1 MFGSDHTASGRV
13 PEEDGIATS
22 EARLL
27 DDLADEIAE
36 LSAHIDAATYR
47 LLKAIAE
54 FDRREGWEG
63 GFLSCAQWLSLRIG
77 MDLVTAREKVRVAHA
92 LEGLPLISEA
102 FRQGRVS
109 YSKVRAMVRV
119 ATEKNEELLLRIA
132 LDGTASHVEKL
143 VRGYRRG
150 SRAEEMEEACRQ
162 REDRYLEYYT
172 DVDGMVVFRGRLPAE
187 AGACVIKAL
196 EAAMDSLSERDASCA
211 GTGGVADDSAESSGA
226 WSAGADGESLEP
238 SNLSHGG
245 DGAQSWPEAGSRIE
259 HDCSESQL
267 EDACFSGD
275 DSAESSEMRST
286 LGQLRAD
293 ALGLIAEMAVS
304 GGLGA
309 AERGEL
315 YQVVVHV
322 DVQALSDPCS
332 EGLCELEN
340 GQHIPADTCR
350 RLSCDA
356 SALTITHGADGDVLH
371 VGRRSRKVTLPLWRA
386 LVSRDRMCQF
396 PGCGRTGHLATHHI
410 RHWAEGGE
418 TEPENLILLCRAHH
432 WAVHEGGCL
441 VEGHAPRGLVFRRPD
456 GRILPMC
463 PARASLPEDPVQ
475 ALKAGN
481 RALGLEIDAETGAS
495 GWCGETM
502 DYELAVSGLL
512 DADEN
517 GPACFPC

>member
-1 MFGSDHTASGRV
+1 MTGSGPAASVEIPQEVGM
-13 PEEDGIATS
+13 AAS
-22 EARLL
+22 EIRSL

-36 LSAHIDAATYR
+36 LSAHIDAATWR
-47 LLKAIAE
+47 LLRAIAE
-54 FDRREGWEG
+54 FDRREGWNG
-63 GFLSCAQWLSLRIG
+63 GFLSCAHWLSLHIG

-119 ATEKNEELLLRIA
+119 ATEKNEEQLLRIA
-132 LDGTASHVEKL
+132 LDGTASHVEKV
-143 VRGYRRG
+143 VRGYRRR
-150 SRAEEMEEACRQ
+150 SRAEEMEEARRQ

-187 AGACVIKAL
+187 VGACVIKAL
-196 EAAMDSLSERDASCA
+196 EAAMDALRERDASCA
-211 GTGGVADDSAESSGA
+211 GTDGAGDDSAESSGPCA
-226 WSAGADGESLEP
+226 PGVERESLEP
-238 SNLSHGG
+238 SALAHGS
-245 DGAQSWPEAGSRIE
+245 DGEDWSPEAEVPIE
-259 HDCSESQL
+259 H
-267 EDACFSGD
+267 
-275 DSAESSEMRST
+275 DSAESSETKATS
-286 LGQLRAD
+286 GQFRAD
-293 ALGLIAEMAVS
+293 ALGLIAEMALS
-304 GGLGA
+304 MGLGA
-309 AERGEL
+309 AERGEM
-315 YQVVVHV
+315 YQVVMHV
-322 DVQALSDPCS
+322 DAQALADPCS
-332 EGLCELEN
+332 EGQSELEN

-350 RLSCDA
+350 RLACDA
-356 SALTITHGADGDVLH
+356 STLTVTHGVDGGVLN

-396 PGCGRTGHLATHHI
+396 PGCGRTGHLVTHHI

-441 VEGHAPRGLVFRRPD
+441 VEGRPPRGLLFRRPD
-456 GRILPMC
+456 GRILPRC
-463 PARASLPEDPVQ
+463 PAAASLPEDPLV
-475 ALKAGN
+475 ALKACH
-481 RALGLEIDAETGAS
+481 RALGFEIDAETGAS

-517 GPACFPC
+517 GPAAFPC

>member
-1 MFGSDHTASGRV
+1 MTGSDLTASARV
-13 PEEDGIATS
+13 PKEDGMATS
-22 EARLL
+22 EARSL

-36 LSAHIDAATYR
+36 LSAQIDAATWR

-54 FDRREGWEG
+54 FDRREGWDG
-63 GFLSCAQWLSLRIG
+63 GFLSCAHWLSLRIG
-77 MDLVTAREKVRVAHA
+77 MDLVTAREKVRVAQA

-119 ATEKNEELLLRIA
+119 ATEKNEEQLLRIA
-132 LDGTASHVEKL
+132 LDGTASHVERL

-150 SRAEEMEEACRQ
+150 SRAEELVEARRH

-172 DVDGMVVFRGRLPAE
+172 DEDGMVVFRGRLPAE
-187 AGACVIKAL
+187 VGACVIKAL
-196 EAAMDSLSERDASCA
+196 EAAMDALRERDASCA
-211 GTGGVADDSAESSGA
+211 GTDGAGDDSAESSGP
-226 WSAGADGESLEP
+226 GVERESLEP
-238 SNLSHGG
+238 SALAHGS
-245 DGAQSWPEAGSRIE
+245 DGEEWSPQAEVPIE
-259 HDCSESQL
+259 HECAESQL
-267 EDACFSGD
+267 ADPCFSGD
-275 DSAESSEMRST
+275 DSAESSEMRHT

-293 ALGLIAEMAVS
+293 ALGLIAEMALS

-309 AERGEL
+309 AERGEM

-322 DVQALSDPCS
+322 DGQALSEPCS
-332 EGLCELEN
+332 EGQSELEN
-340 GQHIPADTCR
+340 GQHIPTDTCR

-356 SALTITHGADGDVLH
+356 STLTVTHGPDGDVLN

-396 PGCGRTGHLATHHI
+396 PGCGRTGHLVTHHI
-410 RHWAEGGE
+410 RHWANGGE
-418 TEPENLILLCRAHH
+418 TTPDNLVLLCQAHH

-441 VEGHAPRGLVFRRPD
+441 VEGRPPRGLLFRRPD
-456 GRILPMC
+456 GRILPRC
-463 PARASLPEDPVQ
+463 PAAASLPEDPLV
-475 ALKAGN
+475 ALKACH
-481 RALGLEIDAETGAS
+481 RALGFEIDAETGAS

-517 GPACFPC
+517 GPAAFPC

>member
-22 EARLL
+22 EARSL

-36 LSAHIDAATYR
+36 LSAHIDAATWR

-54 FDRREGWEG
+54 FDRREGWDG
-63 GFLSCAQWLSLRIG
+63 GFLSCAHWLSLRIG

-92 LEGLPLISEA
+92 LEELPLISEA

-119 ATEKNEELLLRIA
+119 ATEKSEELLLRIA

-150 SRAEEMEEACRQ
+150 SRAEEMEEARRQ

-196 EAAMDSLSERDASCA
+196 EAAMDSLRERDGSCA
-211 GTGGVADDSAESSGA
+211 DTGGVADDSAESSGA

-238 SNLSHGG
+238 SALAHGS
-245 DGAQSWPEAGSRIE
+245 DGEDWSPEAEVPIE
-259 HDCSESQL
+259 H
-267 EDACFSGD
+267 
-275 DSAESSEMRST
+275 DSAESSETKATS
-286 LGQLRAD
+286 GQLRAD
-293 ALGLIAEMAVS
+293 ALGLIAEMTLSA
-304 GGLGA
+304 GLGVGG
-309 AERGEL
+309 RGEI

-322 DVQALSDPCS
+322 DAHALADPCS
-332 EGLCELEN
+332 EGLCELDN
-340 GQHIPADTCR
+340 GQHIPADTSR

-356 SALTITHGADGDVLH
+356 SALAITHGADGDELH

-396 PGCGRTGHLATHHI
+396 PGCGRTRHLVTHHI

-418 TEPENLILLCRAHH
+418 TEPGNLILLCRAHH

-456 GRILPMC
+456 GRMLPMC
-463 PARASLPEDPVQ
+463 PAPATLPEDPLR
-475 ALKAGN
+475 ALKACH
-481 RALGLEIDAETGAS
+481 RALGLEIDAESGAS

-512 DADEN
+512 DADAE
-517 GPACFPC
+517 GPPAFQC

>member
-1 MFGSDHTASGRV
+1 MTGSDLTASTRV
-13 PEEDGIATS
+13 PKEDGMAASPTRS
-22 EARLL
+22 L

-36 LSAHIDAATYR
+36 LSAHIDAATWR
-47 LLKAIAE
+47 LLKALAE
-54 FDRREGWEG
+54 FDRREGWDG
-63 GFLSCAQWLSLRIG
+63 GFLSCAHWLSLHIG

-92 LEGLPLISEA
+92 LEGLSLISEA

-119 ATEKNEELLLRIA
+119 ATEKNEEQLLRIA

-172 DVDGMVVFRGRLPAE
+172 DLDGMVVFRGRLPAE

-196 EAAMDSLSERDASCA
+196 EAAMDALRERDASCA
-211 GTGGVADDSAESSGA
+211 GTDGAGDDSAESSGPC
-226 WSAGADGESLEP
+226 GPGVERESLEP
-238 SNLSHGG
+238 SALAHGG
-245 DGAQSWPEAGSRIE
+245 DEEEWSPEAGAPIE
-259 HDCSESQL
+259 H
-267 EDACFSGD
+267 
-275 DSAESSEMRST
+275 DSAESSETKTTS
-286 LGQLRAD
+286 GQLRAD
-293 ALGLIAEMAVS
+293 ALGLIAEMALS

-309 AERGEL
+309 AERGEM
-315 YQVVVHV
+315 YQVVIHV
-322 DVQALSDPCS
+322 DAQALADPCS
-332 EGLCELEN
+332 EGRSELEN
-340 GQHIPADTCR
+340 GQHIPVDTGR

-356 SALTITHGADGDVLH
+356 SGLTVTHGVDGDVLH
-371 VGRRSRKVTLPLWRA
+371 VGRRSRKVSLPLWRA

-418 TEPENLILLCRAHH
+418 TEPGNLTLLCRAHH
-432 WAVHEGGCL
+432 WAVHEGGYR
-441 VEGHAPRGLVFRRPD
+441 VQGRPPRGLVFLRPD
-456 GRILPMC
+456 GRILPVC
-463 PARASLPEDPVQ
+463 PAPASLPEDPVQ
-475 ALKAGN
+475 ALKACH
-481 RALGLEIDAETGAS
+481 RALGLEIDAESGAS

-512 DADEN
+512 DADAE
-517 GPACFPC
+517 GPPAFQC